1 MLTDD
6 RAVSQSEYVLDL
18 RKEVPE
24 VFSGHLSLG
33 GTSPSGETLAFT
45 NYYMTRNERACMPI
59 TGEFHLSRFPQQY
72 WEHELRK
79 MQAGGIQIIAT
90 YIFWIHIEEEE
101 GVFSWSGD
109 NDIRSFVQLCQKLG
123 LQIILR
129 VGPFAHGECRN
140 GGLPDWLYG
149 RSFAVRSND
158 EGYLSIVRRYYGKIA
173 GQVNDLLFKDGGPI
187 VGVQI
192 ENEYMHAGAPWE
204 VTFRQ
209 GTEWVPSGL
218 DGEAHMLVLKEIA
231 LAAGFQVPIYS
242 CTGWIGSPVPKRGF
256 LPMQGG
262 YAFTPWSPDPD
273 FQQGPTR
280 EFLFR
285 DRHSQPLP
293 KGEASYDAKLYPYA
307 SCELGSGIQIT
318 YHHRPVVPAESVQAM
333 AVMALG
339 SGANLLGYYMYHG
352 GSNPVGKHAFL
363 NEFTVPRISYDFQAP
378 IGEFGQIQ
386 PSYHRLRMLH
396 LFLQDFEELLAPM
409 TVVVPQGSEYIEP
422 EDAETL
428 RYAARS
434 KDGSGFLFFN
444 NYQDHVA
451 MQDHEGVRIQLELP
465 GETLSLPHTE
475 EGLSIGK
482 DVSTILPF
490 NLRLDGGVLLKYATA
505 QLLTKVSSPETGA
518 APTYVFFAPKGM
530 RAEFALDRT
539 TYGHI
544 AVTGGTVQEEDGW
557 SYIIVEPNSHNDA
570 VGAGDPVRGTG
581 NAPARDIAHMW
592 LQSLKGH
599 EVEILVLSEEEAH
612 RCWKMHVW
620 GRERLVF
627 SDALV
632 LWENES
638 LNLYWRGEESA
649 SVAIYPPLIEGI
661 KAEQGQLARTEEKH
675 FTRFAL
681 TMPEYKSAVAMRQL
695 DTDTVAIAI
704 PIGTREGIQELF
716 VRIDYIGDMAHGY
729 LAGQLVSDHF
739 ANGQPWEIGLK
750 RFIDHNNQ
758 RELILHFSPLHQN
771 ARARRYFP
779 TGMAF
784 KPTGD
789 GNTQIEIRSITVIPE
804 YHGTLGTIGQG

>member
-6 RAVSQSEYVLDL
+6 RAVSQSEYLLDL

-24 VFSGHLSLG
+24 VLSGHLSLG
-33 GTSPSGETLAFT
+33 GSTPSGETLGFT
-45 NYYMTRNERACMPI
+45 NYYMTRNERPCMPI
-59 TGEFHLSRFPQQY
+59 MGEFHLSRFPRRY

-79 MQAGGIQIIAT
+79 MQAGGIQIVAT

-101 GVFSWSGD
+101 GVFNWSED
-109 NDIRSFVQLCQKLG
+109 NDIRSFVQLCQVLG
-123 LQIILR
+123 LRIILR
-129 VGPFAHGECRN
+129 IGPFAHGECRN

-149 RSFAVRSND
+149 RSFAVRAND
-158 EGYLSIVRRYYGKIA
+158 EGYLSYVRRYYGEIA

-209 GTEWVPSGL
+209 GVEWVPSGS
-218 DGEAHMLVLKEIA
+218 DGEAHMLILREIA

-242 CTGWIGSPVPKRGF
+242 CTGWIGSPVPKRVF

-273 FQQGPTR
+273 FQQEPTR

-293 KGEASYDAKLYPYA
+293 QGEASYDAKLYPYA
-307 SCELGSGIQIT
+307 SCELGAGIQIT

-352 GSNPVGKHAFL
+352 GSNPMGRHAFL

-396 LFLQDFEELLAPM
+396 LFLQEFEELLAPM
-409 TVVVPQGSEYIEP
+409 TVVVPQGSEYIKP
-422 EDAETL
+422 EDAGTL

-434 KDGSGFLFFN
+434 KDGAGFLFFN

-451 MQDHEGVRIQLELP
+451 MQDHEEVRIRLELP
-465 GETLSLPHTE
+465 GEAFSVPQRE
-475 EGLSIGK
+475 EGLTIGK
-482 DVSTILPF
+482 DVSAILPF
-490 NLRLDGGVLLKYATA
+490 NLRLDGEVLLKYATA
-505 QLLTKVSSPETGA
+505 QLLTKVSPQVGADAARAGVSPAT
-518 APTYVFFAPKGM
+518 TYVFFAPKGM
-530 RAEFALDRT
+530 QVEFAFDRA

-544 AVTGGTVQEEDGW
+544 EVTGGVVVEEEGW
-557 SYIIVEPNSHNDA
+557 SYMVGESGQGSSSHGQGQA
-570 VGAGDPVRGTG
+570 LPLLSMRVQTLEGG
-581 NAPARDIAHMW
+581 
-592 LQSLKGH
+592 

-612 RCWKMHVW
+612 RCWKVNMW
-620 GRERLVF
+620 GGERLVF
-627 SDALV
+627 ADGLV
-632 LWENES
+632 LCENER
-638 LNLYWRGEESA
+638 LNVYWRGGESTR
-649 SVAIYPPLIEGI
+649 VAIYPPVVEGVR
-661 KAEQGQLARTEEKH
+661 AEQSQLSRTEEKFFTH
-675 FTRFAL
+675 FEL
-681 TMPEYKSAVAMRQL
+681 TVPEYKSTVAMRQL
-695 DTDTVAIAI
+695 HTDTVAIAI
-704 PIGTREGIQELF
+704 PTEVQAGIQEIFLH
-716 VRIDYIGDMAHGY
+716 IDYVGDMGHGY
-729 LAGQLVSDHF
+729 LEGQLVSDHF
-739 ANGQPWEIGLK
+739 ANGLPWEIGLK
-750 RFIDHNNQ
+750 RFIDADGQ
-758 RELILHFSPLHQN
+758 RELIVHFSPLRQN
-771 ARARRYFP
+771 ARMLRYFP

-804 YHGTLGTIGQG
+804 YHAILGRI